1 MNSVPCRG
9 AQRLWIAL
17 PARFLALLGMTL
29 LAACGE
35 APPAAESPPPRPVL
49 TVQVV
54 QPRTESWPGVVAA
67 SGAIAPWQEASIGSE
82 LGGVRLEEVKV
93 NVGDRVSRGQ
103 LLARFAEDS
112 LRAELARLD
121 AVVKEAQAALE
132 KARLDAE
139 GAERLEGSGA
149 ISKQQARGLRTQAVI
164 AEAQLASAQAQRDA
178 QALRLRYARVVAPD
192 EGVISARSATVGAV
206 ATPGVELFRLIR
218 GGRLEWRAE
227 VRADALARLRK
238 GTRATIRLPGTEATV
253 EGRVRQL
260 APTVNPDTLS
270 GIAYVDLPAGTSLAA
285 GLFVSGEFAL
295 PATEVLVV
303 PTSAVVFRSGS
314 RYVMVLDDENRV
326 REARVE
332 TGRRRGEDVE
342 ILSGV
347 DAGARLALAGG
358 AFLNDGDKV
367 AVAP

>member
-1 MNSVPCRG
+1 
-9 AQRLWIAL
+9 
-17 PARFLALLGMTL
+17 
-29 LAACGE
+29 
-35 APPAAESPPPRPVL
+35 
-49 TVQVV
+49 
-54 QPRTESWPGVVAA
+54 
-67 SGAIAPWQEASIGSE
+67 
-82 LGGVRLEEVKV
+82 
-93 NVGDRVSRGQ
+93 
-103 LLARFAEDS
+103 
-112 LRAELARLD
+112 
-121 AVVKEAQAALE
+121 
-132 KARLDAE
+132 
-139 GAERLEGSGA
+139 
-149 ISKQQARGLRTQAVI
+149 VI